1 MPKTVLHKMQYPL
14 MTEKHL
20 SIIGTRR
27 QIKQGLKSQIRE
39 MDINPEGQCFQN
51 RSF

>member
-1 MPKTVLHKMQYPL
+1 

-20 SIIGTRR
+20 SIIGTQS

-39 MDINPEGQCFQN
+39 VDINPEDQCFQN
-51 RSF
+51 CSF